1 MFVLLTLRQDR
12 ILKCL
17 RNHQRVTHY
26 VLGGFLVESIL
37 LYTNPLK
44 IANAPVIG
52 ARVLELTMYS
62 HGAGEEAQLIECL
75 PSKPKAL
82 VPFLALQ
89 KSNWD
94 GIGSII

>member
-1 MFVLLTLRQDR
+1 MFVSLTLRQDR
-12 ILKCL
+12 ILKRL
-17 RNHQRVTHY
+17 LNHQRVTHY

-52 ARVLELTMYS
+52 ARGLELTMHN
-62 HGAGEEAQLIECL
+62 HGAGAAAQLVKCL

-82 VPFLALQ
+82 VLSPAQL
-89 KSNWD
+89 KRSC
-94 GIGSII
+94 GVIGQ

>member
-1 MFVLLTLRQDR
+1 MFVWLTLRQDR

-26 VLGGFLVESIL
+26 ILGGFLVESIL

-52 ARVLELTMYS
+52 ARGLGLTMYS
-62 HGAGEEAQLIECL
+62 HGTRDVAQLVECL
-75 PSKPKAL
+75 PSKPK
-82 VPFLALQ
+82 PWFY
-89 KSNWD
+89 S
-94 GIGSII
+94 